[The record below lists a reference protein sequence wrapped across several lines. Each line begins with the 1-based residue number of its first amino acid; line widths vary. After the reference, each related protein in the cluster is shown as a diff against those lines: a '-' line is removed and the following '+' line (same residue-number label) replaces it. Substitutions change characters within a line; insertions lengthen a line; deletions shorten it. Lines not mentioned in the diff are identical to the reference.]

1 MASFLNDFN
10 ESMET
15 LGTIVSG
22 YFPFFGDDTSK
33 ITDINTKSKEHSVD
47 LYCVCSD
54 NVSDAVKGILARN
67 LQVKY
72 VAALMVILQNVIL
85 KDPKNISKWTQNK
98 IANDRVKGLLKDIV
112 PDAES
117 NAIVES
123 VLENLEPIM
132 NSLKVSD
139 SHTLNEGKKSNKRV
153 KDAVR
158 LANTSPVNVGN
169 RAGRTTRQ
177 AAAQHNATIAAAQA
191 HMAQLGATGQAA
203 SHYARGQMDL
213 DNLKHMK
220 ASNQNTAD
228 ILAQN
233 ARVAKHLSAQDFVVD
248 VVADH
253 NLQTGK
259 SGGLHNDDYLEF
271 GTLIKVGMQYIDGTG
286 VVRTAHIAF
295 NVHVNMVIAE
305 FDKIKDAIISTKDRD
320 TFFQYLKWRAGHAS
334 FLKDFTLNLREIDKE
349 VERDTDSSIQ
359 GRIMSDMV
367 RNSGFLTPKILS
379 DLNESRHYALA
390 LDKGDVDMLKR
401 DSKFDIQ
408 ARAGLNK
415 VFEKL
420 RILDLII
427 VNSDRSTLT
436 FHDSSDPTKYDVKDY
451 KKITNDDDLMKRF
464 IMSMKD

>member
-54 NVSDAVKGILARN
+54 NVSDVVKGILARN

-132 NSLKVSD
+132 NSLKISD
-139 SHTLNEGKKSNKRV
+139 SHTLNEAQSKLARDHKLATRPIRHMPANATFELADRIN
-153 KDAVR
+153 R
-158 LANTSPVNVGN
+158 QNANTQ
-169 RAGRTTRQ
+169 Q
-177 AAAQHNATIAAAQA
+177 AAQRLVDNDEIH
-191 HMAQLGATGQAA
+191 QAA
-203 SHYARGQMDL
+203 SHAVRAKMDL
-213 DNLKHMK
+213 DNEKHIA

-228 ILAQN
+228 VLAQN

-248 VVADH
+248 VIADH

-305 FDKIKDAIISTKDRD
+305 FDKIKEAIISTKDRD

-436 FHDSSDPTKYDVKDY
+436 FHDSSDPSKYDVKDY